1 MKQTKGHQAT
11 LDTERLQTIS
21 DMRDNGTTLQEIAD
35 TFGITRQRVH
45 QILNAKY
52 AHGKG

>member
-11 LDTERLQTIS
+11 LDTERLQTIR